1 MEINAHNLVF
11 TGINPASYEKLEIQI
26 VAAKTTVDNEKLY
39 YFFYFS
45 NLDEYDKNITLDL

>member
-11 TGINPASYEKLEIQI
+11 TGINPESYEKLKIQI
-26 VAAKTTVDNEKLY
+26 VAATTVDNEKLY
-39 YFFYFS
+39 YFFYFG